1 VELRQVVVP
10 HGVEVLAGTQS
21 GLEPLQVALQGDVP
35 PQVWP
40 VRGDVV
46 FVHLPC
52 VTAQDVHFPVQA
64 LSQQNPSTQGNPPAQ
79 SELAV
84 QACPCLAL
92 HAPVES
98 HVPGHPL
105 GSSRFLTAVQTLVVL
120 HVRQAPAQSLR
131 FTHPTHWLVAMS
143 QVAAEPVQYEFAV
156 HPTHMPLPAQAGPD
170 RPTQSASVAHF
181 AQRLPRQ
188 RGVCDGHSLS
198 ALQVP
203 GASTGRT
210 SVAASGPTLPPLP
223 PLPPALPPIPPTSTA
238 ASGASADSTH
248 ATAAS
253 GASADST
260 HATAASGACVVSTTA
275 TAASGACVTSSTG
288 MRDVGCRGH
297 VSRSLAVAGR
307 ACRVAAGLA
316 ATAITTSGTASNGT
330 VEKAR
335 LRWRD
340 AGTSEPAQNED
351 SDDQK
356 GSSGLNKMS
365 RSRCRAHWP

>member
-1 VELRQVVVP
+1 M
-10 HGVEVLAGTQS
+10 
-21 GLEPLQVALQGDVP
+21 
-35 PQVWP
+35 
-40 VRGDVV
+40 

-223 PLPPALPPIPPTSTA
+223 PLPPAPASFPPPPPLPPALASLPPPECGTSAAVATSVAVLPSPAGPA
-238 ASGASADSTH
+238 ASPLASPPPPSRPPEPP
-248 ATAAS
+248 ATAPSRRPAFGGETPVHPS
-253 GASADST
+253 PPKT
-260 HATAASGACVVSTTA
+260 RTPTIRKVL
-275 TAASGACVTSSTG
+275 
-288 MRDVGCRGH
+288 RD
-297 VSRSLAVAGR
+297 
-307 ACRVAAGLA
+307 
-316 ATAITTSGTASNGT
+316 
-330 VEKAR
+330 
-335 LRWRD
+335 
-340 AGTSEPAQNED
+340 
-351 SDDQK
+351 
-356 GSSGLNKMS
+356 
-365 RSRCRAHWP
+365 